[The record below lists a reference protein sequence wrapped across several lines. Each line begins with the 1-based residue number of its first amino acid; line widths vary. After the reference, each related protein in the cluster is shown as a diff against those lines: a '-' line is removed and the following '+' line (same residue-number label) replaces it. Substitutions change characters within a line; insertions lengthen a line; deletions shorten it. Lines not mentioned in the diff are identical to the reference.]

1 MSKSLYSLILSD
13 EVVSRIDRAAVAGG
27 TNRSNLINQILAEYV
42 SYTTPEKRIRSIF
55 EHLDNL
61 LSASVFQRE
70 LASSDK
76 CISLKTSLEC
86 KYRPTV
92 RYGVELYRTVTNT
105 IGELKVTYRTHSEEL
120 LDKIHKFLSEL
131 VTIEKKYLSCSAI
144 YTLTDGK
151 FSRTFVI
158 PDGTSYSLEE
168 TARAIG
174 DYVKTFDML
183 LKNYLADKYRT
194 ESGLENEYKIYM
206 SKSIL
211 I

>member
-1 MSKSLYSLILSD
+1 MSKSLYSLILAD
-13 EVVSRIDRAAVAGG
+13 EVVSRIDRAAVAHG

-55 EHLDNL
+55 EYLDNL
-61 LSASVFQRE
+61 LSSSVFQRE
-70 LASSDK
+70 LAQSDK
-76 CISLKTSLEC
+76 SISLKTSLEC
-86 KYRPTV
+86 KYRPTIK
-92 RYGVELYRTVTNT
+92 YGVELYRSVGNT
-105 IGELKVTYRTHSEEL
+105 IGAFKVTYRTHSEKL
-120 LDKIHKFLSEL
+120 LEKIHKFISEL
-131 VTIEKKYLSCSAI
+131 VTIEKKHLSCSAI
-144 YTLTDGK
+144 YALTDGK
-151 FSRTFVI
+151 FSRTFVV

-183 LKNYLADKYRT
+183 LKKYLADKYDDKAN
-194 ESGLENEYKIYM
+194 LENDYLLYM